1 MSLVRRAGVAWTL
14 AASIGSGACAGKV
27 APAAIGPPSEPRA
40 SWIIRAGPEFGS
52 EREVCRSDGGPA
64 CVIPASSE
72 NQPSSVVVSVY
83 LFPAGADP
91 TTYKGAFIA
100 GFMRSGGRPHET
112 KIDYTIKPGQRPSFV
127 SSAGRVTSTPGDYE
141 FQMALFADVP
151 GHADP
156 HQFQQ
161 KIPVRVVGPAPT
173 RTD

>member
-1 MSLVRRAGVAWTL
+1 MDVGSVYRFGRVCRQGCARRDRATERAARVLDYSGRARVRLRARGV
-14 AASIGSGACAGKV
+14 
-27 APAAIGPPSEPRA
+27 P
-40 SWIIRAGPEFGS
+40 
-52 EREVCRSDGGPA
+52 RSDGGPA